1 MISADFI
8 KSSGVN
14 KNLTDVY
21 SQLLDARKGP
31 SLMPTQIEVG
41 ENAFEE
47 FQKEITHKFSDM

>member
-1 MISADFI
+1 MISADVI

-14 KNLTDVY
+14 KNLADVY

-41 ENAFEE
+41 DNAFEE
-47 FQKEITHKFSDM
+47 F